1 MEEAGPI
8 QPSAPHP
15 VHLKT
20 QPHKAIDT
28 KSEPSGHQESLA
40 PCGESDM
47 LHSRPGGHT
56 EGGGKDLKFSI
67 GLKSK
72 RNENPDNH
80 RAHFMP
86 SGHWAVTQEK
96 ARPTF
101 PGCRPRVHKG
111 QTALSGS
118 IASL

>member
-1 MEEAGPI
+1 MEKAGPI

-20 QPHKAIDT
+20 QQHKAIDT

-40 PCGESDM
+40 PCGESVM
-47 LHSRPGGHT
+47 LHGRPGRHMK
-56 EGGGKDLKFSI
+56 GGGKDLKFFI

-86 SGHWAVTQEK
+86 SGHWAVTQKK

-111 QTALSGS
+111 QTVLSGS